1 MILPATA
8 PAPSAPLLPEPDTL
22 VLLNRPLRPGTD
34 PSTLSVFADQRWRL
48 SPAVFEGHTT
58 AFSIDFSPIT
68 APFLHTVKTITW
80 LLLNHTSVGVSTL
93 YFRPRTLAITTITST
108 FRNLRLF
115 TDWLHGRGRTCF
127 GEVLLAD
134 LDDYAAHVKATET
147 SHAQREDRLSI
158 VNRVW
163 SYRDLLPEADR
174 LPQTPP
180 WRGERIQDILQQRR
194 AVREENRTPRIHPE
208 TMSALLA
215 WSLRFVETFAEDIT
229 AAFGEHLVLS
239 ERSGRSRRGRD
250 IPSPRR
256 PKGAL
261 TDELR
266 VLLSD
271 YRERGRPLPGI
282 RDNDGTLRVNLSHI
296 AKVLD
301 TVRGA
306 LNAPSNSAVFAEM
319 GLPVIEGA
327 PLDTP
332 VTGQLDGQPWHD
344 GAIDYSD
351 AGFLVRHLSTACFIV
366 ISYLSGM
373 RSGEVLSLERGCVE
387 RDHAHGLV
395 LLRGRHWKG
404 VRDAAGDKM
413 PEGEI
418 RADPWVVTEAV
429 AAAVAVLERL
439 HTSTW
444 LFPATLFT
452 DGRDG
457 ATILRS
463 RVGGSRSETRIN
475 HDIAE
480 FLAWVETYCT
490 EHGRSDHIPPDPVHP
505 VIYSARLR
513 RTLAWFIVR
522 RPRGLV
528 AAAIQYGHLRVQM
541 TLGYAG
547 NYASGF
553 PDDLAFED
561 WLARLDTLA
570 DAHQRLREGEQ
581 VSGPAAEAYR
591 HRVQAATRFAG
602 RVLRTKRHAN
612 TMLANPD
619 LQIFPGKGM
628 TCVLDPKR
636 AACRLRSEEDST
648 RRTPDLDECRPNC
661 VNIARTDRD
670 IEHVLVQIERL
681 RPLIDDPL
689 APAFR
694 HAREQHELDRLE
706 RIVTAHDSTGEPHDG
721 H

>member
-1 MILPATA
+1 M
-8 PAPSAPLLPEPDTL
+8 
-22 VLLNRPLRPGTD
+22 RPGTD

-58 AFSIDFSPIT
+58 AFSIDFSPVT
-68 APFLHTVKTITW
+68 APFLPTVKTLIW
-80 LLLNHTSVGVSTL
+80 LLLNHSSAGVSTF
-93 YFRPRTLAITTITST
+93 YFRPRTLAIPTITAT

-127 GEVLLAD
+127 GEVSLAD
-134 LDDYAAHVKATET
+134 LDDYAAHVKAAES
-147 SHAQREDRLSI
+147 SHALREDRLSI

-194 AVREENRTPRIHPE
+194 AIREENRTPRIHPE
-208 TMSALLA
+208 TMAALLGWA
-215 WSLRFVETFAEDIT
+215 LRFVETFAADIT
-229 AAFGEHLVLS
+229 AAFDEHLVLS
-239 ERSGRSRRGRD
+239 ERSGRSRRGRN
-250 IPSPRR
+250 IPPSRR

-261 TDELR
+261 TDDLR
-266 VLLSD
+266 ALLAD
-271 YRERGRPLPGI
+271 YREQGRPLPGF
-282 RDNDGTLRVNLSHI
+282 RDNDGTLRVNLSHL

-301 TVRGA
+301 TARGA
-306 LNAPSNSAVFAEM
+306 LDAPSNRAVFAEAR
-319 GLPVIEGA
+319 LPVIEGA
-327 PLDTP
+327 PLDAP
-332 VTGQLDGQPWHD
+332 VTGRLDGWPWH
-344 GAIDYSD
+344 AATIEYTE
-351 AGFLVRHLSTACFIV
+351 AGPLTRHLSTACFIV

-373 RSGEVLSLERGCVE
+373 SPGEVLSLERGCVE
-387 RDHAHGLV
+387 RDQANGLV

-404 VRDAAGDKM
+404 VRDDAGDKR

-418 RADPWVVTEAV
+418 RADPWVVTEVV
-429 AAAVAVLERL
+429 ATAVAVLERL

-457 ATILRS
+457 AAMLRS

-475 HDIAE
+475 HDLAE
-480 FLAWVETYCT
+480 FLAWVETYCS
-490 EHGRSDHIPPDPVHP
+490 ERGRGDGIPPDPVYP
-505 VIYSARLR
+505 VIFSGRLR

-570 DAHQRLREGEQ
+570 DAHQRLREGEL
-581 VSGPAAEAYR
+581 VSGPAAETYR
-591 HRVQAATRFAG
+591 YRVQAATRFAG

-612 TMLANPD
+612 AMLANPD

-648 RRTPDLDECRPNC
+648 RRTPDLDDCRPNC

-670 IEHVLVQIERL
+670 IEQVHVQIEQL
-681 RPLIDDPL
+681 RPLVDDPL

-694 HAREQHELDRLE
+694 HVREQHELDRLE
-706 RIVTAHDSTGEPHDG
+706 RIVTAHANSGELHDD
-721 H
+721 